1 MSRARDGEKAAC
13 TWRNLSGRINS
24 MPRNR
29 RIAARSPGRG
39 LGVGMFGALSL
50 ASVLAPA
57 MLASVQPASGQAS
70 TIQNIG
76 EALRASNYTAALQLI
91 EPALR
96 ESPNDPRLWSMQ
108 GMALSG
114 LRRAPEA
121 LASYKHALK
130 ISPDYLPALE
140 GAAQIEYEADN
151 KNAIPL
157 LQQILRARPDDATSH
172 AMLGTMD
179 YKRGNCRDA
188 VLHFDRSQSVL
199 QSQPLALQQYGSC
212 LAKVDRVDEAVA
224 VFQKLVE
231 SNPTDAASR
240 RRLAALQLTAR
251 RPKDAMATLQPLLL
265 IDPPDPRVAELACAA
280 YEADGNTPEGV
291 SVLNRAVAANPR
303 DIDLYVDLALLALDH
318 HSFASGI
325 EVMTSGLQVLP
336 QAGPLYLERGI
347 LYVQLGEYAQAAKH
361 AIELGGFYDGHELPA
376 DVHKLTK
383 ASVVALAGQGLVA
396 AAKDNYPRDGS
407 TFSYVAS
414 FAEVEVDV
422 ETGKYYV
429 VDFLASGD
437 VGTVIHP
444 RALGGQMLG
453 RSTLGIGHAIG
464 QKWVFDPHY
473 GEMLSKRFHHS
484 KPPTILDVPVDMQWT
499 ALDIPDPETPVGAR
513 GVGEPPVAGG
523 CGSILNALSD
533 ALGDEIFQRAPVN
546 ADTILTSLEAGRPM
560 QHPLMAHI

>member
-29 RIAARSPGRG
+29 RIAARSPGRV
-39 LGVGMFGALSL
+39 LEFGMFGALFL

-76 EALRASNYTAALQLI
+76 EALRASNYTADLQLI

-291 SVLNRAVAANPR
+291 SVPDQRRRRNE
-303 DIDLYVDLALLALDH
+303 I
-318 HSFASGI
+318 
-325 EVMTSGLQVLP
+325 
-336 QAGPLYLERGI
+336 
-347 LYVQLGEYAQAAKH
+347 
-361 AIELGGFYDGHELPA
+361 
-376 DVHKLTK
+376 
-383 ASVVALAGQGLVA
+383 GQGRVNPISLGH
-396 AAKDNYPRDGS
+396 DEM
-407 TFSYVAS
+407 
-414 FAEVEVDV
+414 AELMRQQNTHQRHREGNAQHQICRVL
-422 ETGKYYV
+422 K
-429 VDFLASGD
+429 
-437 VGTVIHP
+437 
-444 RALGGQMLG
+444 
-453 RSTLGIGHAIG
+453 
-464 QKWVFDPHY
+464 
-473 GEMLSKRFHHS
+473 
-484 KPPTILDVPVDMQWT
+484 
-499 ALDIPDPETPVGAR
+499 
-513 GVGEPPVAGG
+513 EPPQGKRRQHHGIVAKRRQVVQEVVLQARSNRQR
-523 CGSILNALSD
+523 CKK
-533 ALGDEIFQRAPVN
+533 GDQQQQNMRSEEY
-546 ADTILTSLEAGRPM
+546 TSELQSLR
-560 QHPLMAHI
+560 H

>member
-1 MSRARDGEKAAC
+1 
-13 TWRNLSGRINS
+13 

-29 RIAARSPGRG
+29 RIAARSPGRV
-39 LGVGMFGALSL
+39 LEFGMFGALFL

-347 LYVQLGEYAQAAKH
+347 LYVQLGEYAKAEADFAKAGELDPGQSVSEIARGKLAEQNGNLKEALETIERELRKKPNDAFLLYMRAEILVQQGVKPGSPQFHLALQSARQAVSRQPQMILARNLLGTLYMSKGDFQAAAEESRQVLKIDPGNESALYH
-361 AIELGGFYDGHELPA
+361 LILALRRQGDEGELPA
-376 DVHKLTK
+376 LLKRLAQLHEAANK
-383 ASVVALAGQGLVA
+383 AAG
-396 AAKDNYPRDGS
+396 PR
-407 TFSYVAS
+407 
-414 FAEVEVDV
+414 
-422 ETGKYYV
+422 
-429 VDFLASGD
+429 
-437 VGTVIHP
+437 
-444 RALGGQMLG
+444 
-453 RSTLGIGHAIG
+453 
-464 QKWVFDPHY
+464 
-473 GEMLSKRFHHS
+473 
-484 KPPTILDVPVDMQWT
+484 
-499 ALDIPDPETPVGAR
+499 IPAGETP
-513 GVGEPPVAGG
+513 
-523 CGSILNALSD
+523 D
-533 ALGDEIFQRAPVN
+533 AP
-546 ADTILTSLEAGRPM
+546 
-560 QHPLMAHI
+560 H

>member
-1 MSRARDGEKAAC
+1 
-13 TWRNLSGRINS
+13 
-24 MPRNR
+24 
-29 RIAARSPGRG
+29 
-39 LGVGMFGALSL
+39 MFGALFL
-50 ASVLAPA
+50 ASVLASA
-57 MLASVQPASGQAS
+57 QPASGQAS

-76 EALRASNYTAALQLI
+76 DALRAGNYAAALRLI
-91 EPALR
+91 DPALL

-108 GMALSG
+108 GLALSG

-188 VLHFDRSQSVL
+188 VLHFDRSQSAL

-212 LAKVDRVDEAVA
+212 LAKVDRVDEAVT

-251 RPKDAMATLQPLLL
+251 RPKDAIATLQPLLL
-265 IDPPDPRVAELACAA
+265 IEPPDPRVAELASAA

-318 HSFASGI
+318 HSFASGV

-347 LYVQLGEYAQAAKH
+347 LYVQLGDYAKAEADFAKAGELDPGQSVSEIARGKLAEQNGNLKEALETIERELRKKPNDVKPGSPQFHLALQSARQAVSRQPQMILARNLLGTLYMSKEDFQAAAEESRQVLKIDPGNESALYH
-361 AIELGGFYDGHELPA
+361 LILALRRQGNQGELPA
-376 DVHKLTK
+376 LLKRLAQLHEAANK
-383 ASVVALAGQGLVA
+383 AAG
-396 AAKDNYPRDGS
+396 PR
-407 TFSYVAS
+407 
-414 FAEVEVDV
+414 
-422 ETGKYYV
+422 
-429 VDFLASGD
+429 
-437 VGTVIHP
+437 
-444 RALGGQMLG
+444 
-453 RSTLGIGHAIG
+453 
-464 QKWVFDPHY
+464 
-473 GEMLSKRFHHS
+473 
-484 KPPTILDVPVDMQWT
+484 
-499 ALDIPDPETPVGAR
+499 IPAGETP
-513 GVGEPPVAGG
+513 
-523 CGSILNALSD
+523 D
-533 ALGDEIFQRAPVN
+533 AP
-546 ADTILTSLEAGRPM
+546 
-560 QHPLMAHI
+560 H